1 MPFARFV
8 QIGRVALVN
17 YGPEYGSLVVITD
30 VIDQNRVRACVRD
43 STARTCV
50 FRVERGRCECDG
62 GKTRRK
68 ERGWWMQM
76 GKRTNETQP
85 GGKKKRRTNPQGLTW
100 RRTDPWTTACVDGHR
115 CS

>member
-30 VIDQNRVRACVRD
+30 VIDQNRVRA
-43 STARTCV
+43 STAKTCV
-50 FRVERGRCECDG
+50 FRVERGRCGCDG

-76 GKRTNETQP
+76 GKKTNETQP
-85 GGKKKRRTNPQGLTW
+85 GERKKKDEPTPR
-100 RRTDPWTTACVDGHR
+100 V
-115 CS
+115 